1 MDGRTIFTK
10 SKEKNQVYYKTDTH
24 YNQKG
29 AFITVQALKKKVDGK
44 ADSLKSVKFNKLS
57 ENYAGDLADLCEM
70 KDTFNDDIQYAI
82 EPSSVSSNKKSD
94 KKVLVIGDSF
104 SEHMNDIM
112 SLYFSEVHTVNVWS
126 FTTDLLT
133 EYQPDIVVWECAER
147 YTDRFQWISLF
158 G

>member
-1 MDGRTIFTK
+1 MDF
-10 SKEKNQVYYKTDTH
+10 V
-24 YNQKG
+24 
-29 AFITVQALKKKVDGK
+29 TVSTGLILPYWMG
-44 ADSLKSVKFNKLS
+44 LPIR
-57 ENYAGDLADLCEM
+57 Y
-70 KDTFNDDIQYAI
+70 IH
-82 EPSSVSSNKKSD
+82 
-94 KKVLVIGDSF
+94 VIGDSF

>member
-1 MDGRTIFTK
+1 MFLDSASTESSFFSKTLPAHTIALLFTK
-10 SKEKNQVYYKTDTH
+10 
-24 YNQKG
+24 
-29 AFITVQALKKKVDGK
+29 
-44 ADSLKSVKFNKLS
+44 
-57 ENYAGDLADLCEM
+57 
-70 KDTFNDDIQYAI
+70 AI